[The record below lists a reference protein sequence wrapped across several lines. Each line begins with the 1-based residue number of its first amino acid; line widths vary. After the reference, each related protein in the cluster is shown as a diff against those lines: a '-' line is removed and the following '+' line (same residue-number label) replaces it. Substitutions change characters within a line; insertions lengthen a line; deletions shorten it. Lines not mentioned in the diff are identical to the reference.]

1 MKDLEQINTEHVEA
15 DGSLDEIVSP
25 ELSVSIRVSP
35 QNYFTALLLGTFF
48 SAFLFYLEM
57 DLAGVILFG
66 VSWILI
72 PFFALADH
80 IKFDGKRLVRTGLV
94 PRVWSWINTSRRSL
108 KINDIE
114 QVETQ
119 AIRTMKRGGH
129 LYYRYR
135 TVVRGKGL
143 NVVFAS
149 GASGTSEDYRRIIKS
164 MLPKLSDNVLDNRSI
179 ELRDHLEDPKETLM
193 RAEFSQIPAAD
204 VLESS
209 FKRIGKRVKP
219 SQQKFESLELFEDE
233 KAEDLTSLANEL
245 RLSGYLVQ
253 ALEAFRRALVLKPRD
268 ARLIFD
274 FARCLHS
281 FAGMT
286 RDQKLERRA
295 LAALRLSERRAADD
309 GELLVRLGEWY
320 FQIGEWRRAGN
331 VFQNA
336 LESIGE
342 NFRTARGLAEIALRD
357 GKIAHVIHHFSTA
370 NRIAETPSLRRW
382 SKAETEYFSNL
393 NSDDEYMEME
403 VGRVNLLETVERSKK
418 TALKIAFFGF
428 PLIIAGITLEDDLV
442 ANIGWAVSTVSL
454 LIWTGL
460 IMSGHLLA
468 QRIPYQMLETDD

>member
-1 MKDLEQINTEHVEA
+1 
-15 DGSLDEIVSP
+15 
-25 ELSVSIRVSP
+25 
-35 QNYFTALLLGTFF
+35 
-48 SAFLFYLEM
+48 M
-57 DLAGVILFG
+57 DFPGVVLFG
-66 VSWILI
+66 LSWIFT
-72 PFFALADH
+72 PFFALSDQ
-80 IKFDGKRLVRTGLV
+80 IKFDGKRLVRTGIV
-94 PRVWSWINTSRRSL
+94 PRIWAWLNTSRRSL
-108 KINDIE
+108 KVTDIE
-114 QVETQ
+114 QVETE
-119 AIRTMKRGGH
+119 AIRTIKRGGH
-129 LYYRYR
+129 VYYRYR
-135 TVVRGKGL
+135 TVLRGKGL

-149 GASGTSEDYRRIIKS
+149 GPSGTSEDYRRIIKS
-164 MLPKLSDNVLDNRSI
+164 ILPKLSDNVLDNRSI
-179 ELRDHLEDPKETLM
+179 ELRDHLADSKETLM
-193 RAEFSQIPAAD
+193 RAEFSRIPPTD

-209 FKRIGKRVKP
+209 FKTTGKRSKHA
-219 SQQKFESLELFEDE
+219 QQSFESLELFEDE
-233 KAEDLTSLANEL
+233 KADELTSLGNEL
-245 RLSGYLVQ
+245 RLSGYLLQ

-295 LAALRLSERRAADD
+295 LAALRLSEQRAADD
-309 GELLVRLGEWY
+309 GVLLVRLAEWY
-320 FQIGEWRRAGN
+320 FQIGELQRSGN

-336 LESIGE
+336 IELIGE

-382 SKAETEYFSNL
+382 SKAETEYFSHL

-403 VGRVNLLETVERSKK
+403 ISRVNLLETVEGSKK
-418 TALKIAFFGF
+418 TALRIASFGF
-428 PLIIAGITLEDDLV
+428 PAIIAGVMLEDNLI

-468 QRIPYQMLETDD
+468 QRIPYDMIETDD